1 MVLLLSKKEASG
13 RDEDIY
19 QLCVTAGLISSS
31 YRINFLISLQKDDGE
46 KQSLKEK
53 MQAMQE
59 ITLKVQMG
67 LGMLAHIL
75 ESIGNAFNFS
85 VPFLSWLL
93 FTVVGIV
100 TVLLYYVPLRWAKYQ
115 SIKS

>member
-13 RDEDIY
+13 RDEHIY
-19 QLCVTAGLISSS
+19 QLCVTAGLVSPS
-31 YRINFLISLQKDDGE
+31 YRINFIIISLQKDDGE

-100 TVLLYYVPLRWAKYQ
+100 TVLLYYVPLR
-115 SIKS
+115 

>member
-1 MVLLLSKKEASG
+1 MLLSNKEASG
-13 RDEDIY
+13 RDEHIY
-19 QLCVTAGLISSS
+19 LLCATAGLITSPCLSN
-31 YRINFLISLQKDDGE
+31 INFIIISLQKDDGE

-100 TVLLYYVPLRWAKYQ
+100 TVLLYYVPLR
-115 SIKS
+115 

>member
-1 MVLLLSKKEASG
+1 MICTFANYHRFRVHAYV
-13 RDEDIY
+13 I
-19 QLCVTAGLISSS
+19 LCIILYDKNPISP
-31 YRINFLISLQKDDGE
+31 QKDDGE

-93 FTVVGIV
+93 FTVLCIV
-100 TVLLYYVPLRWAKYQ
+100 TTVLYYVPLR
-115 SIKS
+115 

>member
-1 MVLLLSKKEASG
+1 MQKE
-13 RDEDIY
+13 E
-19 QLCVTAGLISSS
+19 
-31 YRINFLISLQKDDGE
+31 GE

-93 FTVVGIV
+93 FTVLSIV
-100 TVLLYYVPLRWAKYQ
+100 TVLLYYVPLRLMNHLILLRVGTQ
-115 SIKS
+115 NVQ

>member
-1 MVLLLSKKEASG
+1 MVLLLSNKEASG
-13 RDEDIY
+13 RDEHIY
-19 QLCVTAGLISSS
+19 LLCETAGLITSPSNI
-31 YRINFLISLQKDDGE
+31 YFIIISLQKDDGE

-100 TVLLYYVPLRWAKYQ
+100 TVLLYYVPLR
-115 SIKS
+115 